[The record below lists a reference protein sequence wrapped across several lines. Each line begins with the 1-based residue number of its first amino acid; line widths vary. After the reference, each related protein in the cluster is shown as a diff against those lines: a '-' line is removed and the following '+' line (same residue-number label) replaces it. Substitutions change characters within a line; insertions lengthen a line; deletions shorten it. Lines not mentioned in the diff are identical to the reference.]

1 MQKTIDHSAIMKIL
15 DWAYDQAINGIPGIA
30 SATEL
35 AKEYMNYKGTIYEN
49 ADSLIRWQNAKAGTS
64 GFITGL
70 GGFTTLPVSIPA
82 NLASVLFIQIRM
94 IAAIAYMG
102 GHNLRDDKVKTLIY
116 VCLVGNFAKDI
127 VQESAIL
134 LGKKVSVMAI
144 NSISEQS
151 LKMINQKVGFRLLST
166 YGGKG
171 VVNLSKVVPVVG
183 GAIGGAIDSIATNII
198 GNLACK
204 TFLPSRD

>member
-1 MQKTIDHSAIMKIL
+1 MKVL
-15 DWAYDQAINGIPGIA
+15 DWAYDQAINGIPGIT

-35 AKEYMNYKGTIYEN
+35 AQEYLSHKGTIYEN

-64 GFITGL
+64 GFVTGM
-70 GGFTTLPVSIPA
+70 GGFATLPVAIPA

-94 IAAIAYMG
+94 IAAIAFMG
-102 GHNLRDDKVKTLIY
+102 GHNLRDDKVKTLVY

-134 LGKKVSVMAI
+134 LGKKVSVIAI

-151 LKMINQKVGFRLLST
+151 LKIINQKVGFRLLST

-204 TFLPSRD
+204 TFLPARD